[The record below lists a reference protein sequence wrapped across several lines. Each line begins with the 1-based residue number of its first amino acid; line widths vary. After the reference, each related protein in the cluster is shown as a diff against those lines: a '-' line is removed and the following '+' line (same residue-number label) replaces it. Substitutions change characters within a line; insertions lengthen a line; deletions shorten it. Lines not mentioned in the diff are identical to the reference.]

1 MIKVLQI
8 MSSLKNAGGVQSV
21 VRNYYYNMD
30 TENIK
35 FDFVVHSCDESE
47 FKNALESWGCRI
59 FCVTPQRVNIFRY
72 IKEVNKIIK
81 EGNYGIVHNHQHF
94 RGVISL
100 YLAKK
105 NKVPNR
111 IAHCHI
117 VATTENHISKTI
129 RYILIKLLKR
139 FATHWFAC
147 GIMAGK
153 WLYGEKAYNNG
164 KVQIMNNAI
173 DTKKFGYNETTRNE
187 VRKALNLVGKTVI
200 GNVARFTYQKN
211 HEFLLKVFAQIYY
224 KNKDALLLLVGDGE
238 LEKDV
243 RKQVSDFDI
252 DNAVIFLGAR
262 NDVNELMQAMDVF
275 LLPSRFEGLPV
286 VLVEAQCTGLKCIV
300 SDKITE
306 EINVTNNITYVPLDY
321 PPEKW
326 AEIVLNNIHYVR
338 TNNSDL
344 VRANGYDIY
353 YEAKKLEN
361 LYNTMVQETSFK

>member
-21 VRNYYYNMD
+21 IRNYYCNMD

-35 FDFVVHSCDESE
+35 FDFVVHSYDESE
-47 FKNALESWGCRI
+47 FKNILESWGCRI
-59 FCVTPQRVNIFRY
+59 FCVTPQRVNIFKY
-72 IKEVNKIIK
+72 IKEVNQIIK
-81 EGNYGIVHNHQHF
+81 KGNYDIVHNHQHF
-94 RGVISL
+94 KGVITL

-111 IAHCHI
+111 IAHCHT
-117 VATTENHISKTI
+117 VAIKEKFFTKAT
-129 RYILIKLLKR
+129 RYILTKLLKYS
-139 FATHWFAC
+139 ATHWFAC

-153 WLYGEKAYNNG
+153 WLYGEKAYNSG

-173 DTKKFGYNETTRNE
+173 DTKKFGYNEMTRNK
-187 VRKALNLVGKTVI
+187 VRKALNLEGKTVI
-200 GNVARFTYQKN
+200 GNVARFTYPKN
-211 HEFLLKVFAQIYY
+211 HEFLLKVFEQIYH

-338 TNNSDL
+338 TDNSDL
-344 VRANGYDIY
+344 VRANEYDIY
-353 YEAKKLEN
+353 FEAKKLQET
-361 LYNTMVQETSFK
+361 YEMMVQ